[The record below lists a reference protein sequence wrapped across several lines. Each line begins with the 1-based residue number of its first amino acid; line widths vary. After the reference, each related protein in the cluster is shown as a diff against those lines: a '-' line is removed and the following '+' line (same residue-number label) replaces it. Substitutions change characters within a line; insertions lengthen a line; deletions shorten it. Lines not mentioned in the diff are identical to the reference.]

1 MVNIDELLEMN
12 GIVEKID
19 ENETL
24 MQEYLEKFAKT
35 LYPGDK
41 GTRFNTSMYDVDIFD
56 SFMEMESIEMINP
69 ADIEQYK
76 KCATEYAQLNQRL
89 ENFQEGKHL
98 SLFDFYE
105 YKTQFLNQLVSTQH
119 IRNVGEDPKEFFKKL
134 IELYG
139 EDELADFGYREYYDE
154 VPDFETEEYYI
165 EDYDT
170 DTNSRLFTISDFVYG
185 EEDKVIEL
193 ISDEDL
199 RKELLASKLEYLYKN
214 GVDIAQ
220 YIQEYVDA
228 AAKHDISNLVYLD
241 EYEEV
246 DLEATLSD
254 FASLPISQDRNF
266 YLYLV
271 KHLDEMGVNFE
282 TLLDYIDP
290 NMIDEEFGTALAQ
303 VKNTKQYEYQEMSQD
318 EYYRIL
324 EEADEEYLRIIDLE
338 VDSKIEEY
346 IAAGYAPE
354 DILSKL
360 EFEDGVHLS
369 PESIKDLYYKCGH
382 DYNIENGVNEEHT
395 AEEIGEGIGD
405 LTQGE
410 VGEALNVITNIGEPQ
425 KDPHNLE

>member
-41 GTRFNTSMYDVDIFD
+41 GAHFNTSMYDVDIFD

-89 ENFQEGKHL
+89 ENFQEGKYL
-98 SLFDFYE
+98 FLFDFYE

-119 IRNVGEDPKEFFKKL
+119 IRDVGEDPKEFFKKL

-154 VPDFETEEYYI
+154 VADFETEDYDI
-165 EDYDT
+165 EDYDI
-170 DTNSRLFTISDFVYG
+170 DDNSRLFTISDFVFG
-185 EEDKVIEL
+185 EEDELIEL

-214 GVDIAQ
+214 GVDIAR

-282 TLLDYIDP
+282 TLLYYIDP

-318 EYYRIL
+318 EYDIML
-324 EEADEEYLRIIDLE
+324 EEDFSIIDLE

-346 IAAGYAPE
+346 IKEGYEPK

-360 EFEDGVHLS
+360 EFEYGIHLP
-369 PESIKDLYYKCGH
+369 PESLKDLYDKCGH
-382 DYNIENGVNEEHT
+382 DYDNAYYE
-395 AEEIGEGIGD
+395 AEEYWRVLE
-405 LTQGE
+405 E
-410 VGEALNVITNIGEPQ
+410 VE
-425 KDPHNLE
+425 LEEEMRR

>member
-1 MVNIDELLEMN
+1 M
-12 GIVEKID
+12 
-19 ENETL
+19 
-24 MQEYLEKFAKT
+24 
-35 LYPGDK
+35 
-41 GTRFNTSMYDVDIFD
+41 
-56 SFMEMESIEMINP
+56 
-69 ADIEQYK
+69 
-76 KCATEYAQLNQRL
+76 
-89 ENFQEGKHL
+89 
-98 SLFDFYE
+98 
-105 YKTQFLNQLVSTQH
+105 
-119 IRNVGEDPKEFFKKL
+119 
-134 IELYG
+134 
-139 EDELADFGYREYYDE
+139 
-154 VPDFETEEYYI
+154 
-165 EDYDT
+165 
-170 DTNSRLFTISDFVYG
+170 
-185 EEDKVIEL
+185 

-199 RKELLASKLEYLYKN
+199 RKELLASKLKYLYKN

-220 YIQEYVDA
+220 YIQEYVDD

-266 YLYLV
+266 YLYIV

-318 EYYRIL
+318 EYYKIL
-324 EEADEEYLRIIDLE
+324 EEAEEEYLRIIDLE

-346 IAAGYAPE
+346 IAAGYTPE

-382 DYNIENGVNEEHT
+382 DYDIENGVNEEHT
-395 AEEIGEGIGD
+395 AE
-405 LTQGE
+405 
-410 VGEALNVITNIGEPQ
+410 EALNVITNIGEPQ

>member
-105 YKTQFLNQLVSTQH
+105 YKTRFLNQLVSTQH
-119 IRNVGEDPKEFFKKL
+119 IRDVGEEPKEFFKKL

-139 EDELADFGYREYYDE
+139 EDELADFGYREYSDE
-154 VPDFETEEYYI
+154 VADFETEEYI
-165 EDYDT
+165 EDYDIY
-170 DTNSRLFTISDFVYG
+170 DIDNNSRLFTISDFVFG
-185 EEDKVIEL
+185 EEDELIEL

-214 GVDIAQ
+214 GVDIAR

-290 NMIDEEFGTALAQ
+290 NMIDEEFGTVLAQ

-318 EYYRIL
+318 EYDIML
-324 EEADEEYLRIIDLE
+324 EEDFSIIDLE

-346 IAAGYAPE
+346 IKEGYEPK

-360 EFEDGVHLS
+360 EFEYGIHLP
-369 PESIKDLYYKCGH
+369 PESLKDLYDKCGH
-382 DYNIENGVNEEHT
+382 DYDDAYYEVEEYWRVP
-395 AEEIGEGIGD
+395 EEVE
-405 LTQGE
+405 LEEE
-410 VGEALNVITNIGEPQ
+410 VRR
-425 KDPHNLE
+425 

>member
-56 SFMEMESIEMINP
+56 SFMEMGSIEMINP

-105 YKTQFLNQLVSTQH
+105 YKTRFLNQLVSTQH
-119 IRNVGEDPKEFFKKL
+119 IRDVGEEPKEFFKKL

-139 EDELADFGYREYYDE
+139 EDELADFGYREYSDE
-154 VPDFETEEYYI
+154 VADFETEEYI
-165 EDYDT
+165 EDYDIY
-170 DTNSRLFTISDFVYG
+170 DIDNNSRLFTISDFVFG
-185 EEDKVIEL
+185 EEDELIEL

-318 EYYRIL
+318 EYDIML
-324 EEADEEYLRIIDLE
+324 EEDFGIIDLE

-346 IAAGYAPE
+346 IKEGYEPK

-360 EFEDGVHLS
+360 EFEYGIHLP
-369 PESIKDLYYKCGH
+369 PESLKDLYDKCGH
-382 DYNIENGVNEEHT
+382 DYDDAYYE
-395 AEEIGEGIGD
+395 AEEYWRVLE
-405 LTQGE
+405 E
-410 VGEALNVITNIGEPQ
+410 VE
-425 KDPHNLE
+425 LEEEMRR

>member
-105 YKTQFLNQLVSTQH
+105 YKTRFLNQLVSTQH
-119 IRNVGEDPKEFFKKL
+119 IRDVGEEPKEFFKKL

-139 EDELADFGYREYYDE
+139 EDELADFGYREYSDE
-154 VPDFETEEYYI
+154 VADFETEEYI
-165 EDYDT
+165 EDYDIY
-170 DTNSRLFTISDFVYG
+170 DIDNNSRLFTISDFVFG
-185 EEDKVIEL
+185 EEDELIEL

-214 GVDIAQ
+214 GVDIAR

-228 AAKHDISNLVYLD
+228 AAKHDISNLVYID
-241 EYEEV
+241 EYEEL

-290 NMIDEEFGTALAQ
+290 NMIDEEFGTVLAQ

-318 EYYRIL
+318 EYDIML
-324 EEADEEYLRIIDLE
+324 EEDFSIIDLE

-346 IAAGYAPE
+346 IKEGYEPK

-360 EFEDGVHLS
+360 EFEYGIHLP
-369 PESIKDLYYKCGH
+369 PESLKDLYDKCGH
-382 DYNIENGVNEEHT
+382 DYDDAYYEVEEYWRVP
-395 AEEIGEGIGD
+395 EEVE
-405 LTQGE
+405 LEEE
-410 VGEALNVITNIGEPQ
+410 VRR
-425 KDPHNLE
+425 

>member
-56 SFMEMESIEMINP
+56 SFMEMENIEMINP

-119 IRNVGEDPKEFFKKL
+119 IRDVGEEPKEFFKKL

-139 EDELADFGYREYYDE
+139 EDELADFGYREDYE
-154 VPDFETEEYYI
+154 ELSDFETEEYIDDYDI
-165 EDYDT
+165 YDT
-170 DTNSRLFTISDFVYG
+170 DTNSRLFTISDFIFG

-199 RKELLASKLEYLYKN
+199 RKELLASKLKYLYKN

-220 YIQEYVDA
+220 YIQEYVDG

-271 KHLDEMGVNFE
+271 KHLDEMGVTFE

-290 NMIDEEFGTALAQ
+290 NMIDEEFGTVLAQ

-318 EYYRIL
+318 EYDIML
-324 EEADEEYLRIIDLE
+324 EEDFSISDLE

-346 IAAGYAPE
+346 IKEGYEPK

-360 EFEDGVHLS
+360 EFEYGIHLS
-369 PESIKDLYYKCGH
+369 PESLKDLYNKCGH
-382 DYNIENGVNEEHT
+382 DYDDAYYE
-395 AEEIGEGIGD
+395 AEEYWRVLE
-405 LTQGE
+405 E
-410 VGEALNVITNIGEPQ
+410 VE
-425 KDPHNLE
+425 LEEEMRR

>member
-12 GIVEKID
+12 GIVKKIV
-19 ENETL
+19 ENEML
-24 MQEYLEKFAKT
+24 MQEYLEKFAQT

-41 GTRFNTSMYDVDIFD
+41 GTHFNTSMYDVDSFD
-56 SFMEMESIEMINP
+56 SFMGMQNIEMINP

-119 IRNVGEDPKEFFKKL
+119 IRDVGEDPKEFFKKL

-154 VPDFETEEYYI
+154 VADFETEDYDIEDYGI
-165 EDYDT
+165 EDYDI
-170 DTNSRLFTISDFVYG
+170 DDNSRLFTISDFVFG

-220 YIQEYVDA
+220 YIQEYVDD

-324 EEADEEYLRIIDLE
+324 EEVE
-338 VDSKIEEY
+338 
-346 IAAGYAPE
+346 
-354 DILSKL
+354 
-360 EFEDGVHLS
+360 
-369 PESIKDLYYKCGH
+369 
-382 DYNIENGVNEEHT
+382 
-395 AEEIGEGIGD
+395 
-405 LTQGE
+405 
-410 VGEALNVITNIGEPQ
+410 
-425 KDPHNLE
+425 

>member
-1 MVNIDELLEMN
+1 MTKIDELLEMN
-12 GIVEKID
+12 GIVKKID
-19 ENETL
+19 KNETL
-24 MQEYLEKFAKT
+24 MQEYLKKFAKT

-56 SFMEMESIEMINP
+56 SFMEMENIDMINP

-76 KCATEYAQLNQRL
+76 KCATEYAQLNERL

-119 IRNVGEDPKEFFKKL
+119 IRDVGEEPKEFFKKL

-139 EDELADFGYREYYDE
+139 EDELADFGYREYYDYID
-154 VPDFETEEYYI
+154 DFETKEYI
-165 EDYDT
+165 EDYDI
-170 DTNSRLFTISDFVYG
+170 DTNSRLFTISDFVFG

-214 GVDIAQ
+214 GVDIAK

-303 VKNTKQYEYQEMSQD
+303 VNNTKQYEYKEMNQD

-338 VDSKIEEY
+338 IDSKIEEY

-382 DYNIENGVNEEHT
+382 DYNIENRVKEEHT

-405 LTQGE
+405 LTQSE
-410 VGEALNVITNIGEPQ
+410 VGEALNAVTDIGETQ